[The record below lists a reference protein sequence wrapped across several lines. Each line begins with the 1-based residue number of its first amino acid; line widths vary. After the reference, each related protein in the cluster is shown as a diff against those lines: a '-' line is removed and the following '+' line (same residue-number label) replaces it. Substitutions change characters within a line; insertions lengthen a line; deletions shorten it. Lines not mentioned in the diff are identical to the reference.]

1 MWYGEITKQLTN
13 LKIKF
18 IIEIDD
24 TDNETTIVV
33 ENPDQDLIVKFFD
46 LEEVGEGSF
55 ENEESDN
62 FYFEEGKLSITQWI
76 A

>member
-1 MWYGEITKQLTN
+1 M
-13 LKIKF
+13 KINYTL
-18 IIEIDD
+18 EVDED
-24 TDNETTIVV
+24 DNETTVIVT
-33 ENPDQDLIVKFFD
+33 EPDKDLIIEHFH